1 MFRHAWAISCMKD
14 SDVGGHDML
23 YTVDV
28 GRIFKIPE
36 AAGYR
41 GYYSLEREVPGGAC
55 EGTSKLLAES
65 LKCLNESAAE

>member
-1 MFRHAWAISCMKD
+1 
-14 SDVGGHDML
+14 ML